1 MACLTILFMLVY
13 SYYRFTEVVFMP
25 VALVIRSMY
34 KDFVLLLQED
44 RLLSNDERKR
54 KVIFHAR

>member
-1 MACLTILFMLVY
+1 MLVY